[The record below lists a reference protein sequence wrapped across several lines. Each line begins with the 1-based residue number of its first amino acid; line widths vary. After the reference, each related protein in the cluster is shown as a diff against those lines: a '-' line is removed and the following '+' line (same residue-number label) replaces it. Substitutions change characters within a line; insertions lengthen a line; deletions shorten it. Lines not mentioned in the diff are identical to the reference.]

1 MNRKKLKW
9 LLGGLWGVLLL
20 VSLILWQQSGM
31 ALREIP
37 YWLEA
42 LLERFGLWKAAF
54 IYILIYALRPFL
66 LFPATLLTVSS
77 GLLFGPWLGIL
88 FTIIGENASANVAF
102 GVARWFG
109 RDWVKEKTEV
119 SLLKWE
125 ERLAE
130 NGLVTVLI
138 LRLIL
143 LPFDAV
149 NYGCG
154 LTAVRHRDYAIGTFI
169 GILPALIAFVLLGG
183 IGSAGVQN
191 RLWLLT
197 GSAVFL
203 VMGVLL
209 ARWIGRREKSVADT
223 QDWKGEEHESSG
235 AEKEG

>member
-1 MNRKKLKW
+1 MGAKKLKW
-9 LLGGLWGVLLL
+9 LFGSLWAALLFVTVIIWQKSGLP
-20 VSLILWQQSGM
+20 
-31 ALREIP
+31 LREVP
-37 YWLEA
+37 YRLEA
-42 LLERFGLWKAAF
+42 ALEQFGLWKAAI

-102 GVARWFG
+102 SVARWFG
-109 RDWVKEKTEV
+109 RDWVKKQSGD
-119 SLLKWE
+119 SLQKWE

-138 LRLIL
+138 LRLIM

-154 LTAVRHRDYAIGTFI
+154 LTAVRQRDYAIGTFI

-183 IGSAGVQN
+183 VGSA
-191 RLWLLT
+191 
-197 GSAVFL
+197 
-203 VMGVLL
+203 
-209 ARWIGRREKSVADT
+209 
-223 QDWKGEEHESSG
+223 
-235 AEKEG
+235 

>member
-1 MNRKKLKW
+1 MQKNNLKW
-9 LLGGLWGVLLL
+9 LLGSAWGLLL
-20 VSLILWQQSGM
+20 IVAVIFWLQSG
-31 ALREIP
+31 LPLQEVP

-42 LLERFGLWKAAF
+42 QLERFGLWKAA
-54 IYILIYALRPFL
+54 ILYILIYALRPFL

-102 GVARWFG
+102 SVARWFG
-109 RDWVKEKTEV
+109 RDWVKKKAEV
-119 SLLKWE
+119 SLQNWE
-125 ERLAE
+125 QRLAE

-138 LRLIL
+138 LRLIM

-183 IGSAGVQN
+183 IGSAGAQN
-191 RLWLLT
+191 RLWLLG
-197 GSAVFL
+197 GSVVFL
-203 VMGVLL
+203 ILGIFL
-209 ARWIGRREKSVADT
+209 ARLIGRRENSTTAQK
-223 QDWKGEEHESSG
+223 Q
-235 AEKEG
+235 